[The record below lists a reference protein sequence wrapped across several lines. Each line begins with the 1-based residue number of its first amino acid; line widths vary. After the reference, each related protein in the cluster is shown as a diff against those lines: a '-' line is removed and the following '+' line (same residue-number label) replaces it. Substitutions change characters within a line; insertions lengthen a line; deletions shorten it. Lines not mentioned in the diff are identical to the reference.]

1 MRTNYVLIDYENVQV
16 NSLELLQPPHFK
28 VKVFLG
34 PNNTRLPV
42 ELALGIQRLGDRA
55 GYIQLG
61 TPGQNALD
69 FHIAFYLGQ
78 LTVQEP
84 DAFFHVISRDK
95 GFDPLIKHLKNQGVF
110 AARSELIEAMPC
122 FCVPKAVPEPAP
134 KLKTVSAP
142 PKAKV
147 NPVDEVD
154 VRAVIADL
162 IGRKGSRPGTVKTL
176 LNTIRAKLGKQ
187 SVEDIQSI
195 YNALR
200 KRGLIVEKGTKV
212 SYAWPKSA

>member
-69 FHIAFYLGQ
+69 FHIAFYLG
-78 LTVQEP
+78 
-84 DAFFHVISRDK
+84 
-95 GFDPLIKHLKNQGVF
+95 N
-110 AARSELIEAMPC
+110 
-122 FCVPKAVPEPAP
+122 
-134 KLKTVSAP
+134 
-142 PKAKV
+142 
-147 NPVDEVD
+147 
-154 VRAVIADL
+154 
-162 IGRKGSRPGTVKTL
+162 
-176 LNTIRAKLGKQ
+176 
-187 SVEDIQSI
+187 
-195 YNALR
+195 
-200 KRGLIVEKGTKV
+200 
-212 SYAWPKSA
+212 